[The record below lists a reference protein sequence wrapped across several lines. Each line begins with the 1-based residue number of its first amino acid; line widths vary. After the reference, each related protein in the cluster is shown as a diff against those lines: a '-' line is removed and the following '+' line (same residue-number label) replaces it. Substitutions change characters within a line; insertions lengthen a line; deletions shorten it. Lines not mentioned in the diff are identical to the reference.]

1 MENLSNRLFINFIF
15 STKKQTK
22 KSKIY
27 IEHKKGCCCPKC
39 IQKWK
44 DSDPYY
50 GRIEAHELSLPEGDA
65 ILFLNKKIKEKPKND
80 E

>member
-1 MENLSNRLFINFIF
+1 MEKPPNTLFINFIF
-15 STKKQTK
+15 STRKQTK

-27 IEHKKGCCCPKC
+27 IDHKKGCFCPKC
-39 IQKWK
+39 LQKWK

-50 GRIEAHELSLPEGDA
+50 GRIEAYELSLPEGEST
-65 ILFLNKKIKEKPKND
+65 FLNKKIKEKPKND